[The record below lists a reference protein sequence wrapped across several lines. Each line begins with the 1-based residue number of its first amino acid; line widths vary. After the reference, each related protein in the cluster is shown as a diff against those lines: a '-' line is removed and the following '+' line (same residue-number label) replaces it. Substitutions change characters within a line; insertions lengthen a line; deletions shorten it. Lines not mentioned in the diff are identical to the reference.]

1 MTMFQMIDQLE
12 PLIPQEEMNALHN
25 STHYLWTKN
34 NPEAHKAI
42 YDRHNAKR
50 AEKRGETRNDRA

>member
-34 NPEAHKAI
+34 NPEAHMEIIK
-42 YDRHNAKR
+42 RNNAKQY
-50 AEKRGETRNDRA
+50 AKRKEREGKQ